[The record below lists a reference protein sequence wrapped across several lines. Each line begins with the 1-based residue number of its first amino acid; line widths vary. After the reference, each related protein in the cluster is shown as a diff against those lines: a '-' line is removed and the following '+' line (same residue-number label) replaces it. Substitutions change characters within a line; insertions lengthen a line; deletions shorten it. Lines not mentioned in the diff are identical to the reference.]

1 MNNTLT
7 IARREFRAY
16 FNSPSAY
23 IVGCLFLLVVSF
35 FFWAGF
41 FLEARASMRRMFDL
55 AYVVSVFVAPAIA
68 MGTIAEEKRT
78 GTMEILITMP
88 VRDAEVV
95 IGKFLGALSLYA
107 VLVALT
113 IPQVLTVSSL
123 GDLDWGPVLTGYM
136 GLLLCGG
143 ALLAISV
150 MASSWTGN
158 QLVALMLGMGLCV
171 SFWIIGNLLVFLPT
185 SAASV
190 LEWLSFGYHLDSML
204 RGVMDTRNITF
215 FLSVTALALALS
227 FRSLESR
234 RWK

>member
-7 IARREFRAY
+7 IARREFRGY

-23 IVGCLFLLVVSF
+23 IVGCLFLLVVGF

-41 FLEARASMRRMFDL
+41 FLEGRASVRRMFDL
-55 AYVVSVFVAPAIA
+55 AYVVSVFMAPAIA
-68 MGTIAEEKRT
+68 MGTLAEEKRT

-88 VRDAEVV
+88 VRDAEV
-95 IGKFLGALSLYA
+95 IFGKFLGSLGLYG
-107 VLVALT
+107 VLLLMT
-113 IPQVLTVSSL
+113 LPQVMTVAGL
-123 GDLDWGPVLTGYM
+123 GDLDWGPVITGYM
-136 GLLLCGG
+136 GLLLAGG

-150 MASSWTGN
+150 MASSWTNN
-158 QLVALMLGMGLCV
+158 QLVALMLGMGICV
-171 SFWIIGNLLVFLPT
+171 SFWLVGNLLMFLPS

-204 RGVMDTRNITF
+204 RGVLDTRNVTF
-215 FLSVTALALALS
+215 FVSVIALALALS